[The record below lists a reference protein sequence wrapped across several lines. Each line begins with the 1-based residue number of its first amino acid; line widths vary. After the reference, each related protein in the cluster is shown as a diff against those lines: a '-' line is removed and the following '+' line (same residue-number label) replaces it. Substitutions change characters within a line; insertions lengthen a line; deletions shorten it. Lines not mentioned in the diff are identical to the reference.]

1 MKLLNYKL
9 QNQIE
14 ALGENKPTNYFKDY
28 LKAVLEDTNTT
39 YFQKCDYLG
48 LSLSEIKSKIDTL
61 SGDISE
67 LQELKKN
74 LSTALEIAK
83 ELIAEIFIENGIDRI
98 DGNIISSLTLSK
110 ESTKP
115 KDEIRILDENAL
127 MDLGYV
133 KFSIDMDAL
142 KADINAGKADELKDF
157 VEVSTTYSI
166 VPAKIKVNKKR
177 SGLKALEQTDE
188 ILEQVAEEAKMFN
201 DQQTKALSS
210 ELSADRIKVRDK
222 ANIKLSYLEGFD
234 IIDTANSIFGFGGW
248 AYTISSLE
256 QVSQEVNA
264 NQNVVVCYKA
274 IVKVDVYD
282 INHSTMISRQDVGFG
297 TGVARNLADAHE
309 NSAKEAVTDAL
320 KRSLRSFGNQFG
332 NSLYDKSKSV
342 AQNNAPSN
350 MPNAPANQNA
360 GFGQNQAIPN
370 QAPNQAMP
378 SQIPNQAMPN
388 QVPNDQVMGD
398 IQSLRNMGLDVVE
411 QNGFLL
417 VRGNNIFAKK
427 DTIKALGFRWDSKT
441 KQWYK
446 QLSNAA

>member
-1 MKLLNYKL
+1 
-9 QNQIE
+9 
-14 ALGENKPTNYFKDY
+14 
-28 LKAVLEDTNTT
+28 
-39 YFQKCDYLG
+39 
-48 LSLSEIKSKIDTL
+48 
-61 SGDISE
+61 
-67 LQELKKN
+67 
-74 LSTALEIAK
+74 
-83 ELIAEIFIENGIDRI
+83 
-98 DGNIISSLTLSK
+98 
-110 ESTKP
+110 
-115 KDEIRILDENAL
+115 
-127 MDLGYV
+127 
-133 KFSIDMDAL
+133 
-142 KADINAGKADELKDF
+142 
-157 VEVSTTYSI
+157 
-166 VPAKIKVNKKR
+166 
-177 SGLKALEQTDE
+177 
-188 ILEQVAEEAKMFN
+188 MFN
-201 DQQTKALSS
+201 YQQTKALSS

>member
-1 MKLLNYKL
+1 
-9 QNQIE
+9 
-14 ALGENKPTNYFKDY
+14 
-28 LKAVLEDTNTT
+28 
-39 YFQKCDYLG
+39 
-48 LSLSEIKSKIDTL
+48 
-61 SGDISE
+61 
-67 LQELKKN
+67 
-74 LSTALEIAK
+74 
-83 ELIAEIFIENGIDRI
+83 
-98 DGNIISSLTLSK
+98 
-110 ESTKP
+110 
-115 KDEIRILDENAL
+115 
-127 MDLGYV
+127 
-133 KFSIDMDAL
+133 
-142 KADINAGKADELKDF
+142 
-157 VEVSTTYSI
+157 
-166 VPAKIKVNKKR
+166 
-177 SGLKALEQTDE
+177 
-188 ILEQVAEEAKMFN
+188 MFN
-201 DQQTKALSS
+201 DKQTKALSS
-210 ELSADRIKVRDK
+210 ELNTDRIKVRDK

-264 NQNVVVCYKA
+264 NQNVVICYKA
-274 IVKVDVYD
+274 IVKIDVYD
-282 INHSTMISRQDVGFG
+282 IDHSTMISRQDVGFG
-297 TGVARNLADAHE
+297 TGVARILADAHE

-332 NSLYDKSKSV
+332 NSLYDKSRSV
-342 AQNNAPSN
+342 AQNTPSN

-370 QAPNQAMP
+370 QAPSQAMTNQA
-378 SQIPNQAMPN
+378 
-388 QVPNDQVMGD
+388 PNDQVMGN

>member
-1 MKLLNYKL
+1 
-9 QNQIE
+9 
-14 ALGENKPTNYFKDY
+14 
-28 LKAVLEDTNTT
+28 
-39 YFQKCDYLG
+39 
-48 LSLSEIKSKIDTL
+48 
-61 SGDISE
+61 
-67 LQELKKN
+67 
-74 LSTALEIAK
+74 
-83 ELIAEIFIENGIDRI
+83 
-98 DGNIISSLTLSK
+98 
-110 ESTKP
+110 
-115 KDEIRILDENAL
+115 
-127 MDLGYV
+127 
-133 KFSIDMDAL
+133 
-142 KADINAGKADELKDF
+142 
-157 VEVSTTYSI
+157 
-166 VPAKIKVNKKR
+166 
-177 SGLKALEQTDE
+177 
-188 ILEQVAEEAKMFN
+188 MFN
-201 DQQTKALSS
+201 DKQMKALQS

-234 IIDTANSIFGFGGW
+234 IIDTANSIFGYGNW

-256 QVSQEVNA
+256 QVSQEVNS

-274 IVKVDVYD
+274 IVKVDVYGID
-282 INHSTMISRQDVGFG
+282 HSTMISRQDVGFG

-320 KRSLRSFGNQFG
+320 KWSLRSFGNQFG
-332 NSLYDKSKSV
+332 NSLYDKSKIV
-342 AQNNAPSN
+342 AQNTPSN

-360 GFGQNQAIPN
+360 VFGQNQAIPN
-370 QAPNQAMP
+370 QA
-378 SQIPNQAMPN
+378 PNQAMPN

>member
-1 MKLLNYKL
+1 
-9 QNQIE
+9 
-14 ALGENKPTNYFKDY
+14 
-28 LKAVLEDTNTT
+28 
-39 YFQKCDYLG
+39 
-48 LSLSEIKSKIDTL
+48 
-61 SGDISE
+61 
-67 LQELKKN
+67 
-74 LSTALEIAK
+74 
-83 ELIAEIFIENGIDRI
+83 
-98 DGNIISSLTLSK
+98 
-110 ESTKP
+110 
-115 KDEIRILDENAL
+115 
-127 MDLGYV
+127 
-133 KFSIDMDAL
+133 
-142 KADINAGKADELKDF
+142 
-157 VEVSTTYSI
+157 
-166 VPAKIKVNKKR
+166 
-177 SGLKALEQTDE
+177 
-188 ILEQVAEEAKMFN
+188 MFN
-201 DQQTKALSS
+201 DKQMKALQS

-234 IIDTANSIFGFGGW
+234 IIDTANNIFGFGGW

-256 QVSQEVNA
+256 QVSQEVNS

-282 INHSTMISRQDVGFG
+282 IDHSTMISRQDVGFG

-342 AQNNAPSN
+342 AQNTPSN

-360 GFGQNQAIPN
+360 VFGQNQAIPN
-370 QAPNQAMP
+370 QA
-378 SQIPNQAMPN
+378 
-388 QVPNDQVMGD
+388 PNDQVMGD

>member
-1 MKLLNYKL
+1 
-9 QNQIE
+9 
-14 ALGENKPTNYFKDY
+14 
-28 LKAVLEDTNTT
+28 
-39 YFQKCDYLG
+39 
-48 LSLSEIKSKIDTL
+48 
-61 SGDISE
+61 
-67 LQELKKN
+67 
-74 LSTALEIAK
+74 
-83 ELIAEIFIENGIDRI
+83 
-98 DGNIISSLTLSK
+98 
-110 ESTKP
+110 
-115 KDEIRILDENAL
+115 
-127 MDLGYV
+127 
-133 KFSIDMDAL
+133 
-142 KADINAGKADELKDF
+142 
-157 VEVSTTYSI
+157 
-166 VPAKIKVNKKR
+166 
-177 SGLKALEQTDE
+177 
-188 ILEQVAEEAKMFN
+188 MFN
-201 DQQTKALSS
+201 DKQMKALQS
-210 ELSADRIKVRDK
+210 ELSKDRIKVRDK

-234 IIDTANSIFGFGGW
+234 IIDTANNIFGFGGW

-282 INHSTMISRQDVGFG
+282 IDHSTMISRQDVGFG

-342 AQNNAPSN
+342 AQNTPSN

-370 QAPNQAMP
+370 QAMPNQA
-378 SQIPNQAMPN
+378 
-388 QVPNDQVMGD
+388 PNDQVMGD

>member
-1 MKLLNYKL
+1 
-9 QNQIE
+9 
-14 ALGENKPTNYFKDY
+14 
-28 LKAVLEDTNTT
+28 
-39 YFQKCDYLG
+39 
-48 LSLSEIKSKIDTL
+48 
-61 SGDISE
+61 
-67 LQELKKN
+67 
-74 LSTALEIAK
+74 
-83 ELIAEIFIENGIDRI
+83 
-98 DGNIISSLTLSK
+98 
-110 ESTKP
+110 
-115 KDEIRILDENAL
+115 
-127 MDLGYV
+127 
-133 KFSIDMDAL
+133 
-142 KADINAGKADELKDF
+142 
-157 VEVSTTYSI
+157 
-166 VPAKIKVNKKR
+166 
-177 SGLKALEQTDE
+177 
-188 ILEQVAEEAKMFN
+188 MFN
-201 DQQTKALSS
+201 DKQMKALQS

-234 IIDTANSIFGFGGW
+234 IIDTANNIFGYGNW

-264 NQNVVVCYKA
+264 NQNVVICYKA

-282 INHSTMISRQDVGFG
+282 IDHSTMISRQDVGFG
-297 TGVARNLADAHE
+297 TGVARSLADAHE

-342 AQNNAPSN
+342 AQNTPSN
-350 MPNAPANQNA
+350 IPNAPANQNA

-370 QAPNQAMP
+370 QAP
-378 SQIPNQAMPN
+378 SQAMPN
-388 QVPNDQVMGD
+388 QAPNDQVMGD

-417 VRGNNIFAKK
+417 VKGNNIFAKK

>member
-1 MKLLNYKL
+1 
-9 QNQIE
+9 
-14 ALGENKPTNYFKDY
+14 
-28 LKAVLEDTNTT
+28 
-39 YFQKCDYLG
+39 
-48 LSLSEIKSKIDTL
+48 
-61 SGDISE
+61 
-67 LQELKKN
+67 
-74 LSTALEIAK
+74 
-83 ELIAEIFIENGIDRI
+83 
-98 DGNIISSLTLSK
+98 
-110 ESTKP
+110 
-115 KDEIRILDENAL
+115 
-127 MDLGYV
+127 
-133 KFSIDMDAL
+133 
-142 KADINAGKADELKDF
+142 
-157 VEVSTTYSI
+157 
-166 VPAKIKVNKKR
+166 
-177 SGLKALEQTDE
+177 
-188 ILEQVAEEAKMFN
+188 MFN
-201 DQQTKALSS
+201 DQQIKALSS

-234 IIDTANSIFGFGGW
+234 IIDTANNIFGFGGW

-264 NQNVVVCYKA
+264 NQNVVICYKA
-274 IVKVDVYD
+274 IVKIDVYD
-282 INHSTMISRQDVGFG
+282 IDHSTMISRQDVGFG

-332 NSLYDKSKSV
+332 NSLYDKSKIV

-350 MPNAPANQNA
+350 IPNAPANQNA

-370 QAPNQAMP
+370 QAP
-378 SQIPNQAMPN
+378 SQAMPN
-388 QVPNDQVMGD
+388 QAPNDQVMGD

>member
-1 MKLLNYKL
+1 
-9 QNQIE
+9 
-14 ALGENKPTNYFKDY
+14 
-28 LKAVLEDTNTT
+28 
-39 YFQKCDYLG
+39 
-48 LSLSEIKSKIDTL
+48 
-61 SGDISE
+61 
-67 LQELKKN
+67 
-74 LSTALEIAK
+74 
-83 ELIAEIFIENGIDRI
+83 
-98 DGNIISSLTLSK
+98 
-110 ESTKP
+110 
-115 KDEIRILDENAL
+115 
-127 MDLGYV
+127 
-133 KFSIDMDAL
+133 
-142 KADINAGKADELKDF
+142 
-157 VEVSTTYSI
+157 
-166 VPAKIKVNKKR
+166 
-177 SGLKALEQTDE
+177 
-188 ILEQVAEEAKMFN
+188 MFN
-201 DQQTKALSS
+201 DKQMKALQS

-282 INHSTMISRQDVGFG
+282 IDHSTMISRQDVGFG
-297 TGVARNLADAHE
+297 TGVARSLADAHE

-342 AQNNAPSN
+342 SQNTPSN
-350 MPNAPANQNA
+350 IPNAPANQNA

-370 QAPNQAMP
+370 QAP
-378 SQIPNQAMPN
+378 SQAMPN
-388 QVPNDQVMGD
+388 QAPNDQVMGD

>member
-1 MKLLNYKL
+1 
-9 QNQIE
+9 
-14 ALGENKPTNYFKDY
+14 
-28 LKAVLEDTNTT
+28 
-39 YFQKCDYLG
+39 
-48 LSLSEIKSKIDTL
+48 
-61 SGDISE
+61 
-67 LQELKKN
+67 
-74 LSTALEIAK
+74 
-83 ELIAEIFIENGIDRI
+83 
-98 DGNIISSLTLSK
+98 
-110 ESTKP
+110 
-115 KDEIRILDENAL
+115 
-127 MDLGYV
+127 
-133 KFSIDMDAL
+133 
-142 KADINAGKADELKDF
+142 
-157 VEVSTTYSI
+157 
-166 VPAKIKVNKKR
+166 
-177 SGLKALEQTDE
+177 
-188 ILEQVAEEAKMFN
+188 MFN
-201 DQQTKALSS
+201 DQQTKALQS
-210 ELSADRIKVRDK
+210 ELSTDRIKVRDK

-234 IIDTANSIFGFGGW
+234 IIDTANNIFGFGGW

-264 NQNVVVCYKA
+264 NQNVVICYKA

-282 INHSTMISRQDVGFG
+282 IDHSTMISRQDVGFG
-297 TGVARNLADAHE
+297 TGVARSLADAHE

-342 AQNNAPSN
+342 AQNTPSN

-370 QAPNQAMP
+370 QAP
-378 SQIPNQAMPN
+378 SQAMPN
-388 QVPNDQVMGD
+388 QAPNDQVMGD

-417 VRGNNIFAKK
+417 VKGNNIFAKK

>member
-1 MKLLNYKL
+1 
-9 QNQIE
+9 
-14 ALGENKPTNYFKDY
+14 
-28 LKAVLEDTNTT
+28 
-39 YFQKCDYLG
+39 
-48 LSLSEIKSKIDTL
+48 
-61 SGDISE
+61 
-67 LQELKKN
+67 
-74 LSTALEIAK
+74 
-83 ELIAEIFIENGIDRI
+83 
-98 DGNIISSLTLSK
+98 
-110 ESTKP
+110 
-115 KDEIRILDENAL
+115 
-127 MDLGYV
+127 
-133 KFSIDMDAL
+133 
-142 KADINAGKADELKDF
+142 
-157 VEVSTTYSI
+157 
-166 VPAKIKVNKKR
+166 
-177 SGLKALEQTDE
+177 
-188 ILEQVAEEAKMFN
+188 MFN
-201 DQQTKALSS
+201 DKQMKALQS
-210 ELSADRIKVRDK
+210 ELSQDRIKVRDK

-234 IIDTANSIFGFGGW
+234 IIDTANNIFGFGGW

-282 INHSTMISRQDVGFG
+282 IDHSTMISRQDVGFG

-350 MPNAPANQNA
+350 IPNAPANQNV

-370 QAPNQAMP
+370 QAP
-378 SQIPNQAMPN
+378 SQAMPN
-388 QVPNDQVMGD
+388 QAPNDQVMGD

-417 VRGNNIFAKK
+417 VKGNNIFAKK

>member
-1 MKLLNYKL
+1 
-9 QNQIE
+9 
-14 ALGENKPTNYFKDY
+14 
-28 LKAVLEDTNTT
+28 
-39 YFQKCDYLG
+39 
-48 LSLSEIKSKIDTL
+48 
-61 SGDISE
+61 
-67 LQELKKN
+67 
-74 LSTALEIAK
+74 
-83 ELIAEIFIENGIDRI
+83 
-98 DGNIISSLTLSK
+98 
-110 ESTKP
+110 
-115 KDEIRILDENAL
+115 
-127 MDLGYV
+127 
-133 KFSIDMDAL
+133 
-142 KADINAGKADELKDF
+142 
-157 VEVSTTYSI
+157 
-166 VPAKIKVNKKR
+166 
-177 SGLKALEQTDE
+177 
-188 ILEQVAEEAKMFN
+188 MFN
-201 DQQTKALSS
+201 DKQMKALQS

-234 IIDTANSIFGFGGW
+234 IIDTANNIFGYGNW

-297 TGVARNLADAHE
+297 TGVARSLADAHE

-342 AQNNAPSN
+342 AQNTPSN
-350 MPNAPANQNA
+350 MPNVPANQNA

-370 QAPNQAMP
+370 QAP
-378 SQIPNQAMPN
+378 SQAMPN
-388 QVPNDQVMGD
+388 QAPNDQVMGD

>member
-1 MKLLNYKL
+1 
-9 QNQIE
+9 
-14 ALGENKPTNYFKDY
+14 
-28 LKAVLEDTNTT
+28 
-39 YFQKCDYLG
+39 
-48 LSLSEIKSKIDTL
+48 
-61 SGDISE
+61 
-67 LQELKKN
+67 
-74 LSTALEIAK
+74 
-83 ELIAEIFIENGIDRI
+83 
-98 DGNIISSLTLSK
+98 
-110 ESTKP
+110 
-115 KDEIRILDENAL
+115 
-127 MDLGYV
+127 
-133 KFSIDMDAL
+133 
-142 KADINAGKADELKDF
+142 
-157 VEVSTTYSI
+157 
-166 VPAKIKVNKKR
+166 
-177 SGLKALEQTDE
+177 
-188 ILEQVAEEAKMFN
+188 MFN
-201 DQQTKALSS
+201 DKQTKALSS

-234 IIDTANSIFGFGGW
+234 IIDTANNIFGFGGW

-282 INHSTMISRQDVGFG
+282 IDHSTMISRQDVGFG
-297 TGVARNLADAHE
+297 TGVAKSLADAHE

-342 AQNNAPSN
+342 AQNTPSN

-370 QAPNQAMP
+370 QAP
-378 SQIPNQAMPN
+378 SQAMPN
-388 QVPNDQVMGD
+388 QAPNDQVMGD

>member
-1 MKLLNYKL
+1 
-9 QNQIE
+9 
-14 ALGENKPTNYFKDY
+14 
-28 LKAVLEDTNTT
+28 
-39 YFQKCDYLG
+39 
-48 LSLSEIKSKIDTL
+48 
-61 SGDISE
+61 
-67 LQELKKN
+67 
-74 LSTALEIAK
+74 
-83 ELIAEIFIENGIDRI
+83 
-98 DGNIISSLTLSK
+98 
-110 ESTKP
+110 
-115 KDEIRILDENAL
+115 
-127 MDLGYV
+127 
-133 KFSIDMDAL
+133 
-142 KADINAGKADELKDF
+142 
-157 VEVSTTYSI
+157 
-166 VPAKIKVNKKR
+166 
-177 SGLKALEQTDE
+177 
-188 ILEQVAEEAKMFN
+188 MFN
-201 DQQTKALSS
+201 DQQTKALQS
-210 ELSADRIKVRDK
+210 ELSTDRIKVRDK

-234 IIDTANSIFGFGGW
+234 IIDTANNIFGYGNW

-264 NQNVVVCYKA
+264 NQNVVICYKA

-282 INHSTMISRQDVGFG
+282 IDHSTMISRQDVGFG

-342 AQNNAPSN
+342 AQNTPSN

-370 QAPNQAMP
+370 QAP
-378 SQIPNQAMPN
+378 SQAMPN
-388 QVPNDQVMGD
+388 QAPNDQVMGD

>member
-1 MKLLNYKL
+1 
-9 QNQIE
+9 
-14 ALGENKPTNYFKDY
+14 
-28 LKAVLEDTNTT
+28 
-39 YFQKCDYLG
+39 
-48 LSLSEIKSKIDTL
+48 
-61 SGDISE
+61 
-67 LQELKKN
+67 
-74 LSTALEIAK
+74 
-83 ELIAEIFIENGIDRI
+83 
-98 DGNIISSLTLSK
+98 
-110 ESTKP
+110 
-115 KDEIRILDENAL
+115 
-127 MDLGYV
+127 
-133 KFSIDMDAL
+133 
-142 KADINAGKADELKDF
+142 
-157 VEVSTTYSI
+157 
-166 VPAKIKVNKKR
+166 
-177 SGLKALEQTDE
+177 
-188 ILEQVAEEAKMFN
+188 MFN
-201 DQQTKALSS
+201 DKQMKALQS

-264 NQNVVVCYKA
+264 NQNVVICYKA

-282 INHSTMISRQDVGFG
+282 IDHSTMISRQDVGFG

-332 NSLYDKSKSV
+332 NSLYDKSKIV

-350 MPNAPANQNA
+350 IPNAPANQNA

-378 SQIPNQAMPN
+378 SQIPNQA
-388 QVPNDQVMGD
+388 PNDQVMGD

-417 VRGNNIFAKK
+417 VKGNNIFAKK

>member
-1 MKLLNYKL
+1 
-9 QNQIE
+9 
-14 ALGENKPTNYFKDY
+14 
-28 LKAVLEDTNTT
+28 
-39 YFQKCDYLG
+39 
-48 LSLSEIKSKIDTL
+48 
-61 SGDISE
+61 
-67 LQELKKN
+67 
-74 LSTALEIAK
+74 
-83 ELIAEIFIENGIDRI
+83 
-98 DGNIISSLTLSK
+98 
-110 ESTKP
+110 
-115 KDEIRILDENAL
+115 
-127 MDLGYV
+127 
-133 KFSIDMDAL
+133 
-142 KADINAGKADELKDF
+142 
-157 VEVSTTYSI
+157 
-166 VPAKIKVNKKR
+166 
-177 SGLKALEQTDE
+177 
-188 ILEQVAEEAKMFN
+188 MFN
-201 DQQTKALSS
+201 DQQTKALQS
-210 ELSADRIKVRDK
+210 ELSQDRIKVRDK

-282 INHSTMISRQDVGFG
+282 IDHNTMISRQDVGFG
-297 TGVARNLADAHE
+297 TGVARSLADAHE

-342 AQNNAPSN
+342 AQNTPSN
-350 MPNAPANQNA
+350 MPNVPANQNA
-360 GFGQNQAIPN
+360 GFGQNQAILN
-370 QAPNQAMP
+370 QAP
-378 SQIPNQAMPN
+378 SQAMPN
-388 QVPNDQVMGD
+388 QAPNDQVMGD

-417 VRGNNIFAKK
+417 VKGNNIFAKK

>member
-1 MKLLNYKL
+1 
-9 QNQIE
+9 
-14 ALGENKPTNYFKDY
+14 
-28 LKAVLEDTNTT
+28 
-39 YFQKCDYLG
+39 
-48 LSLSEIKSKIDTL
+48 
-61 SGDISE
+61 
-67 LQELKKN
+67 
-74 LSTALEIAK
+74 
-83 ELIAEIFIENGIDRI
+83 
-98 DGNIISSLTLSK
+98 
-110 ESTKP
+110 
-115 KDEIRILDENAL
+115 
-127 MDLGYV
+127 
-133 KFSIDMDAL
+133 
-142 KADINAGKADELKDF
+142 
-157 VEVSTTYSI
+157 
-166 VPAKIKVNKKR
+166 
-177 SGLKALEQTDE
+177 
-188 ILEQVAEEAKMFN
+188 MFN
-201 DQQTKALSS
+201 DQQTKALQS
-210 ELSADRIKVRDK
+210 ELSQDRIKVRDK

-234 IIDTANSIFGFGGW
+234 IIDTANNIFGYGNW

-282 INHSTMISRQDVGFG
+282 IDHNTMISRQDVGFG

-332 NSLYDKSKSV
+332 NSLYDKSKIV
-342 AQNNAPSN
+342 AQNTPSN
-350 MPNAPANQNA
+350 IPNAPANQNA

-370 QAPNQAMP
+370 QAP
-378 SQIPNQAMPN
+378 SQAMPN
-388 QVPNDQVMGD
+388 QAPNDQVMGD

>member
-1 MKLLNYKL
+1 
-9 QNQIE
+9 
-14 ALGENKPTNYFKDY
+14 
-28 LKAVLEDTNTT
+28 
-39 YFQKCDYLG
+39 
-48 LSLSEIKSKIDTL
+48 
-61 SGDISE
+61 
-67 LQELKKN
+67 
-74 LSTALEIAK
+74 
-83 ELIAEIFIENGIDRI
+83 
-98 DGNIISSLTLSK
+98 
-110 ESTKP
+110 
-115 KDEIRILDENAL
+115 
-127 MDLGYV
+127 
-133 KFSIDMDAL
+133 
-142 KADINAGKADELKDF
+142 
-157 VEVSTTYSI
+157 
-166 VPAKIKVNKKR
+166 
-177 SGLKALEQTDE
+177 
-188 ILEQVAEEAKMFN
+188 MFN

-234 IIDTANSIFGFGGW
+234 IIDTANNIFGFGGW

-256 QVSQEVNA
+256 QVSQEVNS
-264 NQNVVVCYKA
+264 NQNVVICYKA

-282 INHSTMISRQDVGFG
+282 IDHSTMISRQDVGFG
-297 TGVARNLADAHE
+297 TGVARSLADAHE

-342 AQNNAPSN
+342 VQNAPSN
-350 MPNAPANQNA
+350 IPNAPVNQNA

-370 QAPNQAMP
+370 QAP
-378 SQIPNQAMPN
+378 SQAMPN
-388 QVPNDQVMGD
+388 QAPNDQVMGD

-417 VRGNNIFAKK
+417 VKGNNIFAKK

>member
-1 MKLLNYKL
+1 
-9 QNQIE
+9 
-14 ALGENKPTNYFKDY
+14 
-28 LKAVLEDTNTT
+28 
-39 YFQKCDYLG
+39 
-48 LSLSEIKSKIDTL
+48 
-61 SGDISE
+61 
-67 LQELKKN
+67 
-74 LSTALEIAK
+74 
-83 ELIAEIFIENGIDRI
+83 
-98 DGNIISSLTLSK
+98 
-110 ESTKP
+110 
-115 KDEIRILDENAL
+115 
-127 MDLGYV
+127 
-133 KFSIDMDAL
+133 
-142 KADINAGKADELKDF
+142 
-157 VEVSTTYSI
+157 
-166 VPAKIKVNKKR
+166 
-177 SGLKALEQTDE
+177 
-188 ILEQVAEEAKMFN
+188 MFN
-201 DQQTKALSS
+201 DQQVKALSS
-210 ELSADRIKVRDK
+210 ELSKDRIKVRDK

-234 IIDTANSIFGFGGW
+234 IIDTANNIFGFGGW

-264 NQNVVVCYKA
+264 NQNVVICYKA

-282 INHSTMISRQDVGFG
+282 IDHSTMISRQDVGFG
-297 TGVARNLADAHE
+297 TGVARSLADAHE

-342 AQNNAPSN
+342 SQNTPSN

-370 QAPNQAMP
+370 QAP
-378 SQIPNQAMPN
+378 SQAMPN
-388 QVPNDQVMGD
+388 QAPNDQVMGD

-427 DTIKALGFRWDSKT
+427 DAIKSLGFRWDSKT

>member
-1 MKLLNYKL
+1 
-9 QNQIE
+9 
-14 ALGENKPTNYFKDY
+14 
-28 LKAVLEDTNTT
+28 
-39 YFQKCDYLG
+39 
-48 LSLSEIKSKIDTL
+48 
-61 SGDISE
+61 
-67 LQELKKN
+67 
-74 LSTALEIAK
+74 
-83 ELIAEIFIENGIDRI
+83 
-98 DGNIISSLTLSK
+98 
-110 ESTKP
+110 
-115 KDEIRILDENAL
+115 
-127 MDLGYV
+127 
-133 KFSIDMDAL
+133 
-142 KADINAGKADELKDF
+142 
-157 VEVSTTYSI
+157 
-166 VPAKIKVNKKR
+166 
-177 SGLKALEQTDE
+177 
-188 ILEQVAEEAKMFN
+188 MFN
-201 DQQTKALSS
+201 DKQMKALQS
-210 ELSADRIKVRDK
+210 ELSKDRIKVRDK
-222 ANIKLSYLEGFD
+222 AHIKLSYLEGFD

-282 INHSTMISRQDVGFG
+282 IDHSTMISRQDVGFG

-332 NSLYDKSKSV
+332 NSLYDKSKIV

-350 MPNAPANQNA
+350 IPNAPANQNA

-378 SQIPNQAMPN
+378 SQIPNQA
-388 QVPNDQVMGD
+388 PNDQVMGD

-417 VRGNNIFAKK
+417 VKGNNIFAKK

>member
-1 MKLLNYKL
+1 
-9 QNQIE
+9 
-14 ALGENKPTNYFKDY
+14 
-28 LKAVLEDTNTT
+28 
-39 YFQKCDYLG
+39 
-48 LSLSEIKSKIDTL
+48 
-61 SGDISE
+61 
-67 LQELKKN
+67 
-74 LSTALEIAK
+74 
-83 ELIAEIFIENGIDRI
+83 
-98 DGNIISSLTLSK
+98 
-110 ESTKP
+110 
-115 KDEIRILDENAL
+115 
-127 MDLGYV
+127 
-133 KFSIDMDAL
+133 
-142 KADINAGKADELKDF
+142 
-157 VEVSTTYSI
+157 
-166 VPAKIKVNKKR
+166 
-177 SGLKALEQTDE
+177 
-188 ILEQVAEEAKMFN
+188 MFN
-201 DQQTKALSS
+201 DQQTKALQS
-210 ELSADRIKVRDK
+210 ELSQDRIKVRDK

-234 IIDTANSIFGFGGW
+234 IIDTANNIFGFGGW

-282 INHSTMISRQDVGFG
+282 IDHNTMISRQDVGFG

-350 MPNAPANQNA
+350 IPNAPANQNA

-378 SQIPNQAMPN
+378 SQIPNQA
-388 QVPNDQVMGD
+388 PNDQVMGD

-417 VRGNNIFAKK
+417 VKGNNIFAKK

>member
-1 MKLLNYKL
+1 
-9 QNQIE
+9 
-14 ALGENKPTNYFKDY
+14 
-28 LKAVLEDTNTT
+28 
-39 YFQKCDYLG
+39 
-48 LSLSEIKSKIDTL
+48 
-61 SGDISE
+61 
-67 LQELKKN
+67 
-74 LSTALEIAK
+74 
-83 ELIAEIFIENGIDRI
+83 
-98 DGNIISSLTLSK
+98 
-110 ESTKP
+110 
-115 KDEIRILDENAL
+115 
-127 MDLGYV
+127 
-133 KFSIDMDAL
+133 
-142 KADINAGKADELKDF
+142 
-157 VEVSTTYSI
+157 
-166 VPAKIKVNKKR
+166 
-177 SGLKALEQTDE
+177 
-188 ILEQVAEEAKMFN
+188 MFN
-201 DQQTKALSS
+201 DKQMKALQS
-210 ELSADRIKVRDK
+210 ELSKDRIKVRDK

-234 IIDTANSIFGFGGW
+234 IIDTANNIFGFGGW

-256 QVSQEVNA
+256 QVSQEVNS
-264 NQNVVVCYKA
+264 NQNVVICYKA
-274 IVKVDVYD
+274 IVKVDVYGID
-282 INHSTMISRQDVGFG
+282 HSTMISRQDVGFG

-342 AQNNAPSN
+342 AQNTPSN

-378 SQIPNQAMPN
+378 SQIPNQA
-388 QVPNDQVMGD
+388 PNDQVMGD

-417 VRGNNIFAKK
+417 VKGNNIFAKK

>member
-1 MKLLNYKL
+1 
-9 QNQIE
+9 
-14 ALGENKPTNYFKDY
+14 
-28 LKAVLEDTNTT
+28 
-39 YFQKCDYLG
+39 
-48 LSLSEIKSKIDTL
+48 
-61 SGDISE
+61 
-67 LQELKKN
+67 
-74 LSTALEIAK
+74 
-83 ELIAEIFIENGIDRI
+83 
-98 DGNIISSLTLSK
+98 
-110 ESTKP
+110 
-115 KDEIRILDENAL
+115 
-127 MDLGYV
+127 
-133 KFSIDMDAL
+133 
-142 KADINAGKADELKDF
+142 
-157 VEVSTTYSI
+157 
-166 VPAKIKVNKKR
+166 
-177 SGLKALEQTDE
+177 
-188 ILEQVAEEAKMFN
+188 MFN

-210 ELSADRIKVRDK
+210 ELSKDRIKVRDK

-234 IIDTANSIFGFGGW
+234 IIDTANNIFGYGNW

-282 INHSTMISRQDVGFG
+282 INHNTMISRQDVGFG

-342 AQNNAPSN
+342 AQNTPSN

-370 QAPNQAMP
+370 QAP
-378 SQIPNQAMPN
+378 SQAMPN
-388 QVPNDQVMGD
+388 QAPNDQVMGD

-417 VRGNNIFAKK
+417 VKGNNIFAKK

>member
-1 MKLLNYKL
+1 
-9 QNQIE
+9 
-14 ALGENKPTNYFKDY
+14 
-28 LKAVLEDTNTT
+28 
-39 YFQKCDYLG
+39 
-48 LSLSEIKSKIDTL
+48 
-61 SGDISE
+61 
-67 LQELKKN
+67 
-74 LSTALEIAK
+74 
-83 ELIAEIFIENGIDRI
+83 
-98 DGNIISSLTLSK
+98 
-110 ESTKP
+110 
-115 KDEIRILDENAL
+115 
-127 MDLGYV
+127 
-133 KFSIDMDAL
+133 
-142 KADINAGKADELKDF
+142 
-157 VEVSTTYSI
+157 
-166 VPAKIKVNKKR
+166 
-177 SGLKALEQTDE
+177 
-188 ILEQVAEEAKMFN
+188 MFN
-201 DQQTKALSS
+201 DKQMKALQS

-234 IIDTANSIFGFGGW
+234 IIDTANNIFGYGNW

-282 INHSTMISRQDVGFG
+282 IDHSTMISRQDVGFG
-297 TGVARNLADAHE
+297 TGVARSLADAHE

-332 NSLYDKSKSV
+332 NSLYDKSKIV
-342 AQNNAPSN
+342 AQNNTPSN

-370 QAPNQAMP
+370 QAP
-378 SQIPNQAMPN
+378 SQAMPN
-388 QVPNDQVMGD
+388 QAPNDQVMGN

-417 VRGNNIFAKK
+417 VRGNNIFVKK
-427 DTIKALGFRWDSKT
+427 DAIKSLGFRWDSKT

>member
-1 MKLLNYKL
+1 
-9 QNQIE
+9 
-14 ALGENKPTNYFKDY
+14 
-28 LKAVLEDTNTT
+28 
-39 YFQKCDYLG
+39 
-48 LSLSEIKSKIDTL
+48 
-61 SGDISE
+61 
-67 LQELKKN
+67 
-74 LSTALEIAK
+74 
-83 ELIAEIFIENGIDRI
+83 
-98 DGNIISSLTLSK
+98 
-110 ESTKP
+110 
-115 KDEIRILDENAL
+115 
-127 MDLGYV
+127 
-133 KFSIDMDAL
+133 
-142 KADINAGKADELKDF
+142 
-157 VEVSTTYSI
+157 
-166 VPAKIKVNKKR
+166 
-177 SGLKALEQTDE
+177 
-188 ILEQVAEEAKMFN
+188 MFN

-210 ELSADRIKVRDK
+210 ELSSDRIKVRDK

-234 IIDTANSIFGFGGW
+234 IIDTANNIFGYGNW

-264 NQNVVVCYKA
+264 NQNVVICYKA

-282 INHSTMISRQDVGFG
+282 IDHSTMISRQDVGFG

-350 MPNAPANQNA
+350 IPNAPANQNA

-370 QAPNQAMP
+370 QAP
-378 SQIPNQAMPN
+378 SQAMPN
-388 QVPNDQVMGD
+388 QAPNDQVMGD
-398 IQSLRNMGLDVVE
+398 IQSLRNMGIDVVE

-427 DTIKALGFRWDSKT
+427 DAIKSLGFRWDSKT

>member
-1 MKLLNYKL
+1 
-9 QNQIE
+9 
-14 ALGENKPTNYFKDY
+14 
-28 LKAVLEDTNTT
+28 
-39 YFQKCDYLG
+39 
-48 LSLSEIKSKIDTL
+48 
-61 SGDISE
+61 
-67 LQELKKN
+67 
-74 LSTALEIAK
+74 
-83 ELIAEIFIENGIDRI
+83 
-98 DGNIISSLTLSK
+98 
-110 ESTKP
+110 
-115 KDEIRILDENAL
+115 
-127 MDLGYV
+127 
-133 KFSIDMDAL
+133 
-142 KADINAGKADELKDF
+142 
-157 VEVSTTYSI
+157 
-166 VPAKIKVNKKR
+166 
-177 SGLKALEQTDE
+177 
-188 ILEQVAEEAKMFN
+188 MFN
-201 DQQTKALSS
+201 DQQTKALQS
-210 ELSADRIKVRDK
+210 ELSTDRIKVRDK

-234 IIDTANSIFGFGGW
+234 IIDTANNIFGYGNW

-282 INHSTMISRQDVGFG
+282 IDHSTMISRQDVGFG
-297 TGVARNLADAHE
+297 TGVARSLADAHE

-342 AQNNAPSN
+342 AQNTPSN

-370 QAPNQAMP
+370 QAP
-378 SQIPNQAMPN
+378 SQAMPN
-388 QVPNDQVMGD
+388 QAPNDQVMGD

>member
-1 MKLLNYKL
+1 
-9 QNQIE
+9 
-14 ALGENKPTNYFKDY
+14 
-28 LKAVLEDTNTT
+28 
-39 YFQKCDYLG
+39 
-48 LSLSEIKSKIDTL
+48 
-61 SGDISE
+61 
-67 LQELKKN
+67 
-74 LSTALEIAK
+74 
-83 ELIAEIFIENGIDRI
+83 
-98 DGNIISSLTLSK
+98 
-110 ESTKP
+110 
-115 KDEIRILDENAL
+115 
-127 MDLGYV
+127 
-133 KFSIDMDAL
+133 
-142 KADINAGKADELKDF
+142 
-157 VEVSTTYSI
+157 
-166 VPAKIKVNKKR
+166 
-177 SGLKALEQTDE
+177 
-188 ILEQVAEEAKMFN
+188 MFN
-201 DQQTKALSS
+201 DKQMKALQS
-210 ELSADRIKVRDK
+210 ELSTDRIKVRDK

-234 IIDTANSIFGFGGW
+234 IIDTANSIFGYGNW

-282 INHSTMISRQDVGFG
+282 IDHSTMISRQDVGFG

-342 AQNNAPSN
+342 VQNSN
-350 MPNAPANQNA
+350 GNIPKPVLDTANS
-360 GFGQNQAIPN
+360 GQNQAMMQN
-370 QAPNQAMP
+370 Q
-378 SQIPNQAMPN
+378 MPN
-388 QVPNDQVMGD
+388 NQTMSDV
-398 IQSLRNMGLDVVE
+398 QSLNNLGLDVVE

>member
-1 MKLLNYKL
+1 
-9 QNQIE
+9 
-14 ALGENKPTNYFKDY
+14 
-28 LKAVLEDTNTT
+28 
-39 YFQKCDYLG
+39 
-48 LSLSEIKSKIDTL
+48 
-61 SGDISE
+61 
-67 LQELKKN
+67 
-74 LSTALEIAK
+74 
-83 ELIAEIFIENGIDRI
+83 
-98 DGNIISSLTLSK
+98 
-110 ESTKP
+110 
-115 KDEIRILDENAL
+115 
-127 MDLGYV
+127 
-133 KFSIDMDAL
+133 
-142 KADINAGKADELKDF
+142 
-157 VEVSTTYSI
+157 
-166 VPAKIKVNKKR
+166 
-177 SGLKALEQTDE
+177 
-188 ILEQVAEEAKMFN
+188 MFN
-201 DQQTKALSS
+201 DKQMKALQS
-210 ELSADRIKVRDK
+210 ELSSDRIKVRDK

-234 IIDTANSIFGFGGW
+234 IIDTANNIFGYGNW

-264 NQNVVVCYKA
+264 NQNVVICYKA

-282 INHSTMISRQDVGFG
+282 IDHNTMISRQDVGFG

-332 NSLYDKSKSV
+332 NSLYDKSKIV

-350 MPNAPANQNA
+350 IPNAPANQNA

-378 SQIPNQAMPN
+378 SQIPNQA
-388 QVPNDQVMGD
+388 PNDQVMGD

-417 VRGNNIFAKK
+417 VKGNNIFAKK

>member
-1 MKLLNYKL
+1 
-9 QNQIE
+9 
-14 ALGENKPTNYFKDY
+14 
-28 LKAVLEDTNTT
+28 
-39 YFQKCDYLG
+39 
-48 LSLSEIKSKIDTL
+48 
-61 SGDISE
+61 
-67 LQELKKN
+67 
-74 LSTALEIAK
+74 
-83 ELIAEIFIENGIDRI
+83 
-98 DGNIISSLTLSK
+98 
-110 ESTKP
+110 
-115 KDEIRILDENAL
+115 
-127 MDLGYV
+127 
-133 KFSIDMDAL
+133 
-142 KADINAGKADELKDF
+142 
-157 VEVSTTYSI
+157 
-166 VPAKIKVNKKR
+166 
-177 SGLKALEQTDE
+177 
-188 ILEQVAEEAKMFN
+188 MFN
-201 DQQTKALSS
+201 DQQTKALQS
-210 ELSADRIKVRDK
+210 ELSSDRIKVRDK

-264 NQNVVVCYKA
+264 NQNVVICYKA

-282 INHSTMISRQDVGFG
+282 IDHNTMISRQDVGFG
-297 TGVARNLADAHE
+297 TGVARSLADAHE

-342 AQNNAPSN
+342 AQNTPSN
-350 MPNAPANQNA
+350 IPNAPANQNA

-370 QAPNQAMP
+370 QAP
-378 SQIPNQAMPN
+378 SQAMPN
-388 QVPNDQVMGD
+388 QAPNDQVMGD

>member
-1 MKLLNYKL
+1 
-9 QNQIE
+9 
-14 ALGENKPTNYFKDY
+14 
-28 LKAVLEDTNTT
+28 
-39 YFQKCDYLG
+39 
-48 LSLSEIKSKIDTL
+48 
-61 SGDISE
+61 
-67 LQELKKN
+67 
-74 LSTALEIAK
+74 
-83 ELIAEIFIENGIDRI
+83 
-98 DGNIISSLTLSK
+98 
-110 ESTKP
+110 
-115 KDEIRILDENAL
+115 
-127 MDLGYV
+127 
-133 KFSIDMDAL
+133 
-142 KADINAGKADELKDF
+142 
-157 VEVSTTYSI
+157 
-166 VPAKIKVNKKR
+166 
-177 SGLKALEQTDE
+177 
-188 ILEQVAEEAKMFN
+188 MFN
-201 DQQTKALSS
+201 DKQMKALQS
-210 ELSADRIKVRDK
+210 ELSKDRIKVRDK

-234 IIDTANSIFGFGGW
+234 IIDTANNIFGYGNW

-282 INHSTMISRQDVGFG
+282 IDHSTMISRQDVGFG

-332 NSLYDKSKSV
+332 NSLYDKSKSIS
-342 AQNNAPSN
+342 QNTPSN

-370 QAPNQAMP
+370 QA
-378 SQIPNQAMPN
+378 
-388 QVPNDQVMGD
+388 PNDQVMGD

>member
-1 MKLLNYKL
+1 
-9 QNQIE
+9 
-14 ALGENKPTNYFKDY
+14 
-28 LKAVLEDTNTT
+28 
-39 YFQKCDYLG
+39 
-48 LSLSEIKSKIDTL
+48 
-61 SGDISE
+61 
-67 LQELKKN
+67 
-74 LSTALEIAK
+74 
-83 ELIAEIFIENGIDRI
+83 
-98 DGNIISSLTLSK
+98 
-110 ESTKP
+110 
-115 KDEIRILDENAL
+115 
-127 MDLGYV
+127 
-133 KFSIDMDAL
+133 
-142 KADINAGKADELKDF
+142 
-157 VEVSTTYSI
+157 
-166 VPAKIKVNKKR
+166 
-177 SGLKALEQTDE
+177 
-188 ILEQVAEEAKMFN
+188 MFN
-201 DQQTKALSS
+201 DKQMKALQS
-210 ELSADRIKVRDK
+210 ELSSDRIKVRDK

-274 IVKVDVYD
+274 IVKVDVYGID
-282 INHSTMISRQDVGFG
+282 HSTMISRQDVGFG
-297 TGVARNLADAHE
+297 TGVARSLADAHE

-332 NSLYDKSKSV
+332 NSLYDKSKIV

-350 MPNAPANQNA
+350 IPNAPANQNA

-378 SQIPNQAMPN
+378 SQIPNQA
-388 QVPNDQVMGD
+388 PNDQVMGD

>member
-1 MKLLNYKL
+1 
-9 QNQIE
+9 
-14 ALGENKPTNYFKDY
+14 
-28 LKAVLEDTNTT
+28 
-39 YFQKCDYLG
+39 
-48 LSLSEIKSKIDTL
+48 
-61 SGDISE
+61 
-67 LQELKKN
+67 
-74 LSTALEIAK
+74 
-83 ELIAEIFIENGIDRI
+83 
-98 DGNIISSLTLSK
+98 
-110 ESTKP
+110 
-115 KDEIRILDENAL
+115 
-127 MDLGYV
+127 
-133 KFSIDMDAL
+133 
-142 KADINAGKADELKDF
+142 
-157 VEVSTTYSI
+157 
-166 VPAKIKVNKKR
+166 
-177 SGLKALEQTDE
+177 
-188 ILEQVAEEAKMFN
+188 MFN
-201 DQQTKALSS
+201 DQQTKALQS
-210 ELSADRIKVRDK
+210 ELSQDRIKVRDK

-234 IIDTANSIFGFGGW
+234 IIDTANNIFGFGGW

-342 AQNNAPSN
+342 AQNTPSN
-350 MPNAPANQNA
+350 MPNAPANQNV

-370 QAPNQAMP
+370 QAP
-378 SQIPNQAMPN
+378 SQAMPN
-388 QVPNDQVMGD
+388 QAPNDQVMGD